1 MTPLTPYLTYIKL
14 GAAVV
19 ALAIAAGAGFHFG
32 GLSADDKLN
41 AYKTAVEAQHV
52 AQLQAVVN
60 TMTEH
65 DKQAAAQ
72 HAADQKVI
80 DAYDLQKSLPP
91 ITAGLVE
98 RMRLIEA
105 ASCRAGHSVLP
116 GAGPVAGGADAASGV
131 PAGDPEGDRLLQA
144 ALDAAAHDAA
154 RLNAVRQL
162 APKPIQ

>member
-1 MTPLTPYLTYIKL
+1 MSPLTPYLTYIKL
-14 GAAVV
+14 GAGAVLL
-19 ALAIAAGAGFHFG
+19 ALVAGASYHFG
-32 GLSADDKLN
+32 GLSSDDKLN
-41 AYKTAVEAQHV
+41 AYKTAVEAQHA
-52 AQLQAVVN
+52 AQLQAVVD

-98 RMRLIEA
+98 RMRLVEA

-116 GAGPVAGGADAASGV
+116 GAGPVARGTDAAGGV
-131 PAGDPEGDRLLQA
+131 PGGDPEGDRLLQA
-144 ALDAAAHDAA
+144 ALDAASHDAA

-162 APKPIQ
+162 APKP